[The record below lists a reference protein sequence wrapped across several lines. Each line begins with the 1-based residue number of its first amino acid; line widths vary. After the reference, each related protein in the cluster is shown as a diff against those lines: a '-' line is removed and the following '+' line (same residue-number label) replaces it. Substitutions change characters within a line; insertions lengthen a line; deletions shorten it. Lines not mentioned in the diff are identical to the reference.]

1 MGIFE
6 GSQEEKK
13 VSHNKEAWK
22 NIMLEGMR
30 EDFTWDKSAGLYK
43 DMYEDLMQ

>member
-1 MGIFE
+1 MMWALRRAVDRYNND
-6 GSQEEKK
+6 KA
-13 VSHNKEAWK
+13 AWK
-22 NIMLEGMR
+22 KIMLEGMK

>member
-1 MGIFE
+1 MMWALRRAVE
-6 GSQEEKK
+6 RYNNSKD
-13 VSHNKEAWK
+13 AWK